1 MGFLDLKEMPD
12 RTFEDPQNV
21 DVPEERQIKCKCDL
35 CGGNIYYGDK
45 YYQFRFN
52 NICNATDCKA
62 EFAETL
68 LYPYQKYAI

>member
-1 MGFLDLKEMPD
+1 MPEQIENRMVVDSQWEDMEKEIP
-12 RTFEDPQNV
+12 FEREV
-21 DVPEERQIKCKCDL
+21 KCKCDL

-62 EFAETL
+62 ELAETL
-68 LYPYQKYAI
+68 MYPYQKYAI